1 MVTMERIPYI
11 PPTTRLLPVL
21 YESLL
26 CQIGASTDPYLDG
39 GDYDWDEED

>member
-39 GDYDWDEED
+39 GDYDWDD

>member
-1 MVTMERIPYI
+1 MVTMERLPYI
-11 PPTTRLLPVL
+11 PPTTRILPVL

-39 GDYDWDEED
+39 GDYDWDD